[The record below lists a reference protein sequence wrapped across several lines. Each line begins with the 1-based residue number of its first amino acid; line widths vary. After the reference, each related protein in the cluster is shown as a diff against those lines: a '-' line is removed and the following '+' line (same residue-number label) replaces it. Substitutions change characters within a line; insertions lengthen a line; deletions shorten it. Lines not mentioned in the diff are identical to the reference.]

1 MTGIFFV
8 ATGLSALLRVG
19 PQETALEMNAN
30 LNDATREGL
39 RDEKMIDGYWT
50 GLSES
55 ASEMGIESVESSLRQ
70 DLRPGLQMSP
80 STADRIKLL
89 KRRL

>member
-1 MTGIFFV
+1 MSGIFFV

-30 LNDATREGL
+30 LNDAMREGL
-39 RDEKMIDGYWT
+39 RDEKMIDGYRT
-50 GLSES
+50 GLNES
-55 ASEMGIESVESSLRQ
+55 ASEMGIESVEISLRQ
-70 DLRPGLQMSP
+70 DLRPGLQTSP
-80 STADRIKLL
+80 STADLTKLI